1 MIRIALCVLCMCTHF
16 NEFTHCTMGAD
27 KLSEYRIIVAIWRV
41 LPFGIAV
48 QHLGN
53 NNLLPIETL
62 VKNCGDDWVAGVLW
76 VGMLLSSTCYKQG
89 TPIVTSSLIEYK
101 QLYYTIT
108 STIRLSH
115 IPIYVY
121 HNALQQNY
129 TLQCCMN
136 FQCHPKVY
144 TKSTWQRAYEFLSIT
159 EHVSLFNIN
168 KDFSA

>member
-1 MIRIALCVLCMCTHF
+1 MIRIALCVLCMCTHI
-16 NEFTHCTMGAD
+16 NEFTHCIMGAD
-27 KLSEYRIIVAIWRV
+27 KLPEYRIMVRIWRV

-62 VKNCGDDWVAGVLW
+62 VKNCGDDWVASVLW
-76 VGMLLSSTCYKQG
+76 VGMLLSSMCYKQG

-108 STIRLSH
+108 STIRLLH

-121 HNALQQNY
+121 VGASSKKGSLG
-129 TLQCCMN
+129 TLSENSCFDGFRQYM
-136 FQCHPKVY
+136 
-144 TKSTWQRAYEFLSIT
+144 I
-159 EHVSLFNIN
+159 
-168 KDFSA
+168 